1 MPVLKNSSGM
11 LIAICIVFNDSKRA
25 DPRVCA
31 VTNQQNIK
39 IGGVLPIYLPFRE
52 SSY

>member
-1 MPVLKNSSGM
+1 MPVLKNSSGV
-11 LIAICIVFNDSKRA
+11 LIAIRIVSNDSKTA

-31 VTNQQNIK
+31 ITNQQYIK
-39 IGGVLPIYLPFRE
+39 IGEVVPIYLPFRE